1 MLNIDEIKGLSPKT
15 KAEIFSTLQD
25 DPEVMEYLLTEP
37 QPDWLSREL
46 ENREIAFLNGSLNA
60 TSREDLNKRLA
71 EKWNEKK
78 AD

>member
-1 MLNIDEIKGLSPKT
+1 MLNIDEIKELSPKA

-37 QPDWLSREL
+37 EPDWLSREL
-46 ENREIAFLNGSLNA
+46 ESREIAFLNGSIKA